1 MSGEPSSASPP
12 TESAPPNLHRV
23 CGIWDV
29 PRSGIKIVTV
39 GAVEIG
45 LFNVAGKIVA
55 YRNACPHAGAP
66 ICAGKI
72 TGTAPPCDVY
82 QYAWGRS
89 GEILRCPWHGW
100 EFDLLTGEHLVANSV
115 RLRRYPV
122 TIRDHVIYVEV

>member
-1 MSGEPSSASPP
+1 MAGEASTSTPAAADP
-12 TESAPPNLHRV
+12 ASLHRV
-23 CGIWDV
+23 CGAWDV
-29 PRSGIKIVTV
+29 PRGGVKVVSV
-39 GAVEIG
+39 GNVEIS
-45 LFNVAGKIVA
+45 LFNVGGKIFA

-72 TGTAPPCDVY
+72 TGTSPACDVY
-82 QYAWGRS
+82 HYGWGRS

-122 TIRDHVIYVEV
+122 TIRDHAVYLEI